1 MERFDEFSSI
11 EQAAMEQSPAHET
24 DVGHNFYEAQ
34 SFIGKVVHDV
44 GHAVDKTAHDVG
56 HVATKAAHVVVEGTK
71 EAIEVTGKVVQVA
84 TPETPEAEE
93 ATAVAVEVAA
103 GGVVVDNVFTKEH
116 ISLLK
121 SVDKECS
128 IDELIDL
135 RSSLM
140 RANKMLKK

>member
-44 GHAVDKTAHDVG
+44 GHAVDKTAHEVTD
-56 HVATKAAHVVVEGTK
+56 HTKQVVD
-71 EAIEVTGKVVQVA
+71 VTGKVVQAA

-93 ATAVAVEVAA
+93 TAEVTVEAAA
-103 GGVVVDNVFTKEH
+103 GGVVVDGVFTKEH

-121 SVDKECS
+121 SIDKECS
-128 IDELIDL
+128 VDELIDL
-135 RSSLM
+135 RSSLV

>member
-34 SFIGKVVHDV
+34 SFIGKVVH
-44 GHAVDKTAHDVG
+44 AVEKTAGDVE

-116 ISLLK
+116 LSLLK